1 MLIYRF
7 CILILLIQDFEEF
20 LLGRVRDL
28 LVIERNGVFFI
39 RNLIFF
45 IGLKVCLFLI
55 KKDLVLISVNYYRF
69 IYKVKMKYWNVYLK
83 VKLWE
88 LSYKFFIDVNVVE
101 KNFFVMMCC
110 LLVFGCELI
119 ILGLVFESV

>member
-1 MLIYRF
+1 M
-7 CILILLIQDFEEF
+7 
-20 LLGRVRDL
+20 GRVRDL